1 MLNSNDHT
9 LSDKHTTSLFIPL
22 GSRLTTLG
30 HLSLQLM
37 YAGNQVWVFLLE
49 DNQFPTDTL
58 SYAHS
63 SFCPL
68 ELPQSSLFRQLLL
81 CYVGMAKNFIWI
93 LLSERTFQPAQQFI
107 HQRVSCKDKIK
118 WISIDGAASGTGPI
132 LNKLLLIIL
141 LPPQCSKSWRLRKWI
156 DTQRVT
162 IQSV

>member
-1 MLNSNDHT
+1 MITRFQINT
-9 LSDKHTTSLFIPL
+9 LLLYSY
-22 GSRLTTLG
+22 
-30 HLSLQLM
+30 LSALDLQLLATWVCSLCM
-37 YAGNQVWVFLLE
+37 QVNQVWVFLLE

-68 ELPQSSLFRQLLL
+68 ELPQSSLFLQLLL